1 MRGVAVW
8 RDAVVVAGKDLR
20 IELRS
25 RVTSNQVVPF
35 AVLVLLLF
43 GFGLDADRPVLDR
56 ATPGLYWLAVL
67 FSALLAVQRSFALE
81 EADGNRDA
89 LRLSGLS
96 PAGVVLGKVLGVA
109 GQLLVLQV
117 VLLAG
122 VAVLYGTHI
131 EGAAL
136 LVATCLAATA
146 GLASAGCL
154 FAALAAGLR
163 VRDTLLPLLLLPVLA
178 PVLLGATRAFDDA
191 LGVVGV
197 NGWAWVNLLVVF
209 AAVYVSLALLVA
221 PVLLEEG

>member
-1 MRGVAVW
+1 MW
-8 RDAVVVAGKDLR
+8 RDAALVAGKDLR
-20 IELRS
+20 VELRS
-25 RVTSNQVVPF
+25 RVTTNQVLPF
-35 AVLVLLLF
+35 ALLVLLLF

-109 GQLLVLQV
+109 GQLLVLQA
-117 VLLAG
+117 VLLVG
-122 VAVLYGTHI
+122 VGVLYGTQI
-131 EGAAL
+131 EGWAL
-136 LVATCLAATA
+136 LAATCIVATA
-146 GLASAGCL
+146 GLSSAGCL

-178 PVLLGATRAFDDA
+178 PVLLAATRAFDDA

-209 AAVYVSLALLVA
+209 AVVYVSLALILA

>member
-1 MRGVAVW
+1 
-8 RDAVVVAGKDLR
+8 
-20 IELRS
+20 
-25 RVTSNQVVPF
+25 
-35 AVLVLLLF
+35 
-43 GFGLDADRPVLDR
+43 
-56 ATPGLYWLAVL
+56 
-67 FSALLAVQRSFALE
+67 VQRSFALE

-109 GQLLVLQV
+109 GQLLVLQA
-117 VLLAG
+117 VLLVG
-122 VAVLYGTHI
+122 VAVLYGTRI
-131 EGAAL
+131 EGVAL

-178 PVLLGATRAFDDA
+178 PVLLAATRAFDDA

-197 NGWAWVNLLVVF
+197 DGWAWVNLLVVF
-209 AAVYVSLALLVA
+209 AVVYVSLALLLA

>member
-1 MRGVAVW
+1 VW
-8 RDAVVVAGKDLR
+8 RDAALVAGKDLR
-20 IELRS
+20 VELRS
-25 RVTSNQVVPF
+25 RVTTNQVLPF
-35 AVLVLLLF
+35 ALLVLLLF

-109 GQLLVLQV
+109 GQLLLLQA

-122 VAVLYGTHI
+122 VAVLYGTRI
-131 EGAAL
+131 EGYAL
-136 LVATCLAATA
+136 LVATCVVATA

-178 PVLLGATRAFDDA
+178 PVLLAATRAFDDA

-209 AAVYVSLALLVA
+209 AAVYVSLALVLA